1 MRSAPSL
8 FLLFLLL
15 LGGCVATSS
24 GAGAGAPAREIRA
37 PVTILVSI
45 DGFRPDYLERGI
57 TPNLDRLAASG
68 VTATMRPVFPTKTF
82 PNHYSLVTG
91 LRPDR
96 HGVVD
101 NNMED
106 LRRPDVKFTI
116 SNGQAQ
122 DRFWWDEAEPIWVT
136 AEKQGIRTGT
146 MFWPGS
152 EAAIQG
158 VRPADWQRFDGNISN
173 VQRVATIVDWLRRP
187 LATRPRLITL
197 YFEDVDEAAHD
208 FGIDSTE
215 ALAAVKD
222 VDGRIG
228 DLAAELSALGQ
239 PVNFVI
245 LSDHGMAPGG
255 PDKMI
260 WLHRTMDVS
269 GFRVI
274 SDGAFLTAEPLPGR
288 EDEVEKLL
296 LKPHEHMQCWT
307 KEKLPA
313 RFLYGRHPRVPRYFC
328 LAETGWFIRASEPK
342 GALDL
347 ANHGYDNKD
356 PSMTALFIAS
366 GPAFER
372 GVTLP
377 MFDNVD
383 VYALLARLSGIEPR
397 PNQGKPATFAPALKR

>member
-15 LGGCVATSS
+15 LGGCVARSP
-24 GAGAGAPAREIRA
+24 GAEGGAPAREIRV

-57 TPNLDRLAASG
+57 TPNLDRLAAGG

-91 LRPDR
+91 LRPDQ

-106 LRRPDVKFTI
+106 PRRPEVKFTI

-158 VRPADWQRFDGNISN
+158 VRPANWQRFDGNISN

-187 LATRPRLITL
+187 VATRPRLITL

-208 FGIDSTE
+208 FGIDSAE

-228 DLAAELSALGQ
+228 DLVAELSALEQ

-288 EDEVEKLL
+288 EAEVEKLL

-307 KEKLPA
+307 KEKLPG

-328 LAETGWFIRASEPK
+328 LAETGWIIRASEPK

-347 ANHGYDNKD
+347 ANHGYDNMD

-366 GPAFER
+366 GPAFAR

-383 VYALLARLSGIEPR
+383 VYPLLARLLGIEPR
-397 PNQGKPATFAPALKR
+397 PNHGNPATFDRALKR

>member
-1 MRSAPSL
+1 MRFASLL
-8 FLLFLLL
+8 FLSFLLL
-15 LGGCVATSS
+15 LCGCFAPRVVD
-24 GAGAGAPAREIRA
+24 GRAPAQEIRT
-37 PVTILVSI
+37 PVTILISI

-57 TPNLDRLAASG
+57 TPHLSRLAANG
-68 VTATMRPVFPTKTF
+68 VSATMRPVFPTKTF

-106 LRRPDVKFTI
+106 PRRPGVKFTT
-116 SNGQAQ
+116 SNGQAL

-136 AEKQGIRTGT
+136 AEKQGIRTAT

-158 VRPADWQRFDGNISN
+158 VRPADWQRFDGNIGN
-173 VQRVATIVDWLRRP
+173 LQRVSAVVDWLRRP
-187 LATRPRLITL
+187 ARTRPRLITL

-208 FGIDSTE
+208 FGIDSAE

-228 DLAAELSALGQ
+228 ELIAELSALGQ
-239 PVNFVI
+239 PVNFII

-260 WLHRTMDVS
+260 WLHRSMDVS

-274 SDGAFLTAEPLPGR
+274 GDGAFLTAEPLPGR
-288 EDEVEKLL
+288 EAEVEKLL
-296 LKPHEHMQCWT
+296 LRPHEHMQCWT
-307 KEKLPA
+307 KDKLPA
-313 RFLYGRHPRVPRYFC
+313 RFLYGRHPRVPRFFC
-328 LAETGWFIRASEPK
+328 LAETGWIIRASEPT
-342 GALDL
+342 GPLDL
-347 ANHGYDNKD
+347 ANHGYDNQD
-356 PSMTALFIAS
+356 PSMTAAFIAA

-383 VYALLARLSGIEPR
+383 VYPLLARLAGVDPR
-397 PNQGKPATFAPALKR
+397 PNEGKIATFAQALRR

>member
-1 MRSAPSL
+1 
-8 FLLFLLL
+8 
-15 LGGCVATSS
+15 
-24 GAGAGAPAREIRA
+24 
-37 PVTILVSI
+37 
-45 DGFRPDYLERGI
+45 
-57 TPNLDRLAASG
+57 
-68 VTATMRPVFPTKTF
+68 
-82 PNHYSLVTG
+82 
-91 LRPDR
+91 
-96 HGVVD
+96 
-101 NNMED
+101 MED
-106 LRRPDVKFTI
+106 PRRPEAKFTI

-122 DRFWWDEAEPIWVT
+122 DRFWWDEAEPLWVT

-152 EAAIQG
+152 DAAIGG

-173 VQRVATIVDWLRRP
+173 PQRVATIVDWLRRP
-187 LATRPRLITL
+187 VATRPRLITL

-208 FGIDSTE
+208 CGIDSAE

-228 DLAAELSALGQ
+228 ELSSELSALGQ

-274 SDGAFLTAEPLPGR
+274 GDGAFLTAEPLPGR
-288 EDEVEKLL
+288 EAEVEKLL

-307 KEKLPA
+307 KEKLPQ
-313 RFLYGRHPRVPRYFC
+313 RFLYGRHPRVPRFFC
-328 LAETGWFIRASEPK
+328 LAETGWIIRASEPK

-347 ANHGYDNKD
+347 ANHGYDNMD
-356 PSMTALFIAS
+356 PSMTAVFIAA
-366 GPAFER
+366 GPAFAR
-372 GVTLP
+372 QVTLP
-377 MFDNVD
+377 IFDAVD
-383 VYALLARLSGIEPR
+383 VYPLLARLAGLAPR
-397 PNQGKPATFAPALKR
+397 PNEGNIATFAPALKR